1 MAQNLREGVGE
12 EEEVEEEEELNSER
26 HRGRNATVVTVGGNE
41 ADQSIEG
48 N

>member
-1 MAQNLREGVGE
+1 MAHNLREGEGKE
-12 EEEVEEEEELNSER
+12 EEEEELNSER
-26 HRGRNATVVTVGGNE
+26 HRARNATVVKVGGNE